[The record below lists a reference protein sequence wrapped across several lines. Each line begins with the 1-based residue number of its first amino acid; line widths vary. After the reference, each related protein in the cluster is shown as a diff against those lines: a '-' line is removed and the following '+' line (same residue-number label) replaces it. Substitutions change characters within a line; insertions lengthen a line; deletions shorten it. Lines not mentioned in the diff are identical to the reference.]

1 MFYGDQLLTTS
12 NPQSQKDRALFERL
26 GIRSSDADAMTANA

>member
-12 NPQSQKDRALFERL
+12 NPQTQKDRQLFERL
-26 GIRSSDADAMTANA
+26 GIRASQADALGERV